1 MVQEA
6 AIGPKSGDDV
16 LQAGGE
22 AMADKKK
29 WIQKARERMERKG
42 TVGSLTRWCKRQGFQ
57 GVTCECIRKGLKQ
70 GGKIAKKA
78 AFAKAVSKKCK

>member
-1 MVQEA
+1 
-6 AIGPKSGDDV
+6 
-16 LQAGGE
+16 
-22 AMADKKK
+22 MADKKR
-29 WIQKARERMERKG
+29 WIQKVVNSPNFKKG
-42 TVGSLTRWCKRQGFQ
+42 SFTAWCKRQGFG